1 MNNFGNIKDTFNN
14 ILSNALLSKDKKG
27 KELFSKYLQTLKEDN
42 NLRNEYL
49 IYKNLTSVKFNN
61 DTDAKYFISENI
73 ELLKNN
79 DTTKG
84 IKKLQSLIE
93 GFDIVNDNDEIYNH
107 INILRNTEKTPE
119 TISKLQESINFLT
132 ENMLKEVEL
141 IENEY
146 DTVDV
151 PPSVLTKMA
160 TNRYNLKY
168 QDISENE
175 KEIIKTLLNGDDED
189 KKKVYNNL
197 KTECID
203 IIDKKL
209 NENSDLDIKDKL
221 LKVKDKLLRMEYNS
235 DEYVKDINNVYE
247 LKNSVSE

>member
-61 DTDAKYFISENI
+61 GTDAKYFINENI

-93 GFDIVNDNDEIYNH
+93 GVDIVNDNDEIYNH

-119 TISKLQESINFLT
+119 TISKLQKSIKFLT

-151 PPSVLTKMA
+151 PPSVLTKIA

>member
-73 ELLKNN
+73 QLLKNN

>member
-61 DTDAKYFISENI
+61 GTDAKYFISENI
-73 ELLKNN
+73 QLLKNN

>member
-61 DTDAKYFISENI
+61 GTDAKYFIRENI

>member
-61 DTDAKYFISENI
+61 GTDAKYFISENI

-141 IENEY
+141 IEDEY